1 MGAWSAVVG
10 CCASTIA
17 EASSM
22 ANKAEI
28 TPEESGMSNDI
39 IGQGIGSHDHASTPG
54 SHATRPNRSPD
65 LCRQRS
71 HEPDSYRAFGP
82 YRLESQTARQG
93 PQHCRDLHAHA
104 QCPLQVGQTYSSAS
118 EGSTTAQPRTLHA
131 AAGPCGISRERRSLR
146 RDVG

>member
-28 TPEESGMSNDI
+28 TPAESGMSNDI

-54 SHATRPNRSPD
+54 SHATRPSGGPD

-71 HEPDSYRAFGP
+71 HEPISYRASGP
-82 YRLESQTARQG
+82 RSLASKTAR
-93 PQHCRDLHAHA
+93 PRPHHCGHLHAHA
-104 QCPLQVGQTYSSAS
+104 QCPHQVDPAYRSAP
-118 EGSTTAQPRTLHA
+118 EGSTT
-131 AAGPCGISRERRSLR
+131 
-146 RDVG
+146 D